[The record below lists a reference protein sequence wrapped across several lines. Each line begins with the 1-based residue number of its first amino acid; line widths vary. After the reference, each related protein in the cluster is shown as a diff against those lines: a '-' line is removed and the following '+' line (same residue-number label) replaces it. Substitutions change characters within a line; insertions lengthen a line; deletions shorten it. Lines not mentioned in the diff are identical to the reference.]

1 MTSPS
6 PVNGRNQCLE
16 RLRCLVRSAQSN
28 SFLPRVN
35 NNTDSGDR
43 FARTTDRFLVGV
55 NKGAHDLAIIKNGL
69 HEALLAFFDHFS
81 TEQFPSHAWGNA
93 GRLKT
98 YVAESLGDVP
108 DADNRRSNYRQ

>member
-55 NKGAHDLAIIKNGL
+55 NKGAHD
-69 HEALLAFFDHFS
+69 
-81 TEQFPSHAWGNA
+81 HAWGNA